1 MNMFKHFDRY
11 LGRTVFVGTLFALLV
26 LFAIDSIIDF
36 INDIESVDDRGFTFG
51 HVMLRILFEMP
62 QRLYEF
68 MPTALL
74 LGALIGLGGLAAKSE
89 LVALRSVGISK
100 MRIIW
105 SVLKVGI
112 VLIAI
117 SVWVGEMVVPTAQG
131 YVGSLS
137 KSQVRDASNGEGGSD
152 DIKKI
157 SLRSKYGIWV
167 RDNDRYI
174 NAQEIY
180 PDYRMRDIWI
190 YELDEQYKLKRAS
203 FAKQAVYENDV
214 WRLTDI
220 KHSLIST
227 SGIETV
233 AAEEEHWERLVSTEL
248 FDVITV
254 KPEYMG
260 AIKLNKYIGYLNDN
274 ELDSKRYQLAYFN
287 RFAVPLSGLAMLLL
301 AVPFVFRSARAGGLG
316 QRIALGIGIAVIF
329 NLISKV
335 LSNTSVVYDIPP
347 IVGAFLP
354 TLIVIAVATIALK
367 KMA

>member
-1 MNMFKHFDRY
+1 MFKHFDRY
-11 LGRTVFVGTLFALLV
+11 LGRTVFIGTLFALLV
-26 LFAIDSIIDF
+26 LFSIDSIIDF
-36 INDIESVDDRGFTFG
+36 INDVESVDERGFTFG
-51 HVMLRILFEMP
+51 HVMLRLMFEMP

-100 MRIIW
+100 LRIIW
-105 SVLKVGI
+105 SVLKVGV
-112 VLIAI
+112 VLIGI
-117 SVWVGEMVVPTAQG
+117 SVWVGEMVVPTSQG
-131 YVGSLS
+131 YVNSLS
-137 KSQVRDASNGEGGSD
+137 KSQVRDANKESENS

-167 RDNDRYI
+167 RDNNRYI

-180 PDYRMRDIWI
+180 PDYRMRDVWI
-190 YELDEQYKLKRAS
+190 YELDDEYKLKRAS

-214 WRLTDI
+214 WKLSDI
-220 KHSLIST
+220 RHSLIST
-227 SGIETV
+227 SGVETV
-233 AAEEEHWERLVSTEL
+233 AAEEEHWQRLVSTEL

-254 KPEYMG
+254 KPEHMG
-260 AIKLNKYIGYLNDN
+260 AVKLKKYIGYLEDN

-287 RFAVPLSGLAMLLL
+287 RFAVPLSGIAMLLL
-301 AVPFVFRSARAGGLG
+301 AVPFVFRSVRAGGLG
-316 QRIALGIGIAVIF
+316 QRVALGIIIAVMF
-329 NLISKV
+329 NLLSRV

-347 IVGAFLP
+347 LIGAFLP
-354 TLIVIAVATIALK
+354 TMIVIIIATIAIR